1 MIKWWLAALAL
12 ALGATPALAAEPVNR
27 YPAPGKETRNF
38 AYDAYAGIRVGD
50 KRAWFP
56 SLETSSVEATIAH
69 ESRTQ
74 LYVRLTTKNFEE
86 AIRARK
92 EKRAPVFKD

>member
-1 MIKWWLAALAL
+1 MLW
-12 ALGATPALAAEPVNR
+12 
-27 YPAPGKETRNF
+27 
-38 AYDAYAGIRVGD
+38 AG
-50 KRAWFP
+50 
-56 SLETSSVEATIAH
+56 LETSSVEATIAH

-92 EKRAPVFKD
+92 EKRKPVFRD